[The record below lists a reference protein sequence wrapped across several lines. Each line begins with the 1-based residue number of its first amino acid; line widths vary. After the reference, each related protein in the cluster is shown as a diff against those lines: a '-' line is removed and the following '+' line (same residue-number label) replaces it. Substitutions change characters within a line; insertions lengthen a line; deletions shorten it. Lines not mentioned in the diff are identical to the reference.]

1 MKMGKRMD
9 GKIRNSKYPTLFLVG
24 AGVFLS
30 TMDSSMVNVA
40 LPFIMDSFASTL
52 RKTQWVVLIYLLSI
66 TVTLLF
72 WGIVADYYGK
82 YRTYFTGI
90 AVFIAASLGC
100 SVAPSLVLLTALR
113 FVEGLGAAMMMAA
126 GPTIIRD
133 VFPRN
138 QLGTGLGLVGIATSA
153 GLMSGPVVGG
163 FLISLVS
170 WRVIFIVSVPVGF
183 VIVVLGLFN
192 RKRAQSAAR
201 AEKQVFDWRGAVL
214 WALLITSIVLYGHF
228 LPGFT
233 IIWKVVG
240 GLWLCTVG
248 FLFYVAEKTRKS
260 NILPLHLFPKNYY
273 HIGLITA
280 SLSFASLF
288 GVLILMPFYLNH
300 IKGLGGDMVGSVM
313 MAVPL
318 TLFIVSP
325 TAGMLYDR
333 LGSRYLTT
341 LGLSICTLSLLCL
354 ALLDEHTRLLTIFIV
369 LALLGMG
376 QSMFL
381 APNTASLLSRIPA
394 GDAGITSGLLATSR
408 NLGMLMGAAAGS
420 MVFSAWYGYFSSGGE
435 LGNYRAVMAPV
446 FIASLRAT
454 MCCFAALAAI
464 NACIS
469 WQRER

>member
-1 MKMGKRMD
+1 MNRES
-9 GKIRNSKYPTLFLVG
+9 RNLKYPALFLVG

-40 LPFIMDSFASTL
+40 LPFIMGKFGTTL
-52 RKTQWVVLIYLLSI
+52 LKTQWVVLIYLLSI

-72 WGIVADYYGK
+72 WGIVADYWGR

-90 AVFIAASLGC
+90 GVFVAASIGC
-100 SVAPSLVLLTALR
+100 SIAPSLFSLIVLR

-163 FLISLVS
+163 FLISLFS
-170 WRVIFIVSVPVGF
+170 WRMIFLVSVPVGLL
-183 VIVVLGLFN
+183 IITLGLFN
-192 RKRAQSAAR
+192 RNRRPCTQTVP
-201 AEKQVFDWRGAVL
+201 KQFFDWKGAVM
-214 WALLITSIVLYGHF
+214 WALLITSLVLYGNF
-228 LPGFT
+228 LPAFSLFWKLAGGAWLGIVT
-233 IIWKVVG
+233 I
-240 GLWLCTVG
+240 
-248 FLFYVAEKTRKS
+248 LFYFAEKTRKS
-260 NILPLHLFPKNYY
+260 NILPLHLFPKSYY
-273 HIGLITA
+273 HIGLITS

-288 GVLILMPFYLNH
+288 GVLVLMPFYLTYV
-300 IKGLGGDMVGSVM
+300 KGLGAEMVGSVM

-333 LGSRYLTT
+333 MGSRYLTT
-341 LGLSICTLSLLCL
+341 LGLGICTVSLLCL
-354 ALLDEHTRLLTIFIV
+354 AVVDEHTRLPVIFAV

-381 APNTASLLSRIPA
+381 APNTASLLSKIPED
-394 GDAGITSGLLATSR
+394 DAGITSGLLATSR
-408 NLGMLMGAAAGS
+408 NLGMLMGAASVS

-435 LGNYRAVMAPV
+435 LANYSALMDSV
-446 FIASLRAT
+446 FISSLRAT
-454 MCCFAALAAI
+454 MLCIAALSFC
-464 NACIS
+464 NVCIS
-469 WQRER
+469 WQRQN